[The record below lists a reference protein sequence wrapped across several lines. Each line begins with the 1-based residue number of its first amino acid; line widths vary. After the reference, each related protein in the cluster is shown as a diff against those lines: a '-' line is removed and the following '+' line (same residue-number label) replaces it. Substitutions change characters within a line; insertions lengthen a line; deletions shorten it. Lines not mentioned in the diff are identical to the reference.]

1 MKNFIQDDDKIIVTA
16 PYAVAAGAGCL
27 VGSIFGVAESAIAS
41 GAKGV
46 VVLEGMIT
54 LAKATGAAW
63 TEGARIYWD
72 DSAKNCTT
80 SAAAGANKLIGVAVL
95 PSLTGSMPASG
106 DTTGTV
112 LLTKAFTL

>member
-1 MKNFIQDDDKIIVTA
+1 MKTYLQDDDRIVATA

-27 VGSIFGVAESAIAS
+27 VGSLFGVAESAIAS

-46 VVLEGMIT
+46 LILEGVVT

-63 TEGARIYWD
+63 TEGVRIYWD
-72 DSAKNCTT
+72 DTAKNCTT
-80 SAAAGANKLIGVAVL
+80 SAAAGANKLIGVATL
-95 PSLTGSMPASG
+95 LASGAMPASG

-112 LLTKAFTL
+112 LLTKAFTI

>member
-1 MKNFIQDDDKIIVTA
+1 MKNYLQDDDKIVATA

-27 VGSIFGVAESAIAS
+27 VGSLFGVAESAIAS

-46 VVLEGMIT
+46 LVLEGVFS

-80 SAAAGANKLIGVAVL
+80 TASTNKLIGVATL
-95 PSLTGSMPASG
+95 LASGAMPASG
-106 DTTGTV
+106 DTVGTV
-112 LLTKAFTL
+112 LLTKAFTI

>member
-1 MKNFIQDDDKIIVTA
+1 MKNYLQDDCKIVVTA

-27 VGSIFGVAESAIAS
+27 VGSVFGVAESAIAS
-41 GAKGV
+41 GARGV
-46 VVLEGMIT
+46 LVLEGVLT

-80 SAAAGANKLIGVAVL
+80 TASTNKLIGVAVL
-95 PSLTGSMPASG
+95 HPTALTVPASG